1 MTAPRSDEFEQAPP
15 LPADL
20 LCPRCGLTLR
30 AVDEHSLRCFNG
42 HPIPLVEGIPDL
54 MAAEA
59 GESPSVLRPQ
69 VELTV
74 MVLAWNEAD
83 NLRSLLPRIRT
94 AVERLTD
101 SYEVIVVDAGSTDGS
116 PQVAAEAG
124 ARVARQTEPGY
135 GGALR
140 MGFSLARG
148 RYIATMDG
156 DHQHDPDFLDAM
168 WAERERAALV
178 IASRYVDGGRA
189 DMPIYRKLFSRILNR
204 IYGFGLGVHFRDM
217 SSGFRLYRQSV
228 INSIAVEG
236 RNFDVLED
244 ILLRVVA
251 DGHQVVEVPLH
262 HKARFTGRSHVMLLQ
277 FVSSYLRTFWRLR
290 HLRNAPESAD
300 YESWSL
306 QSYNL
311 PRRLRARRRMAA
323 TGAAAAGSNRTLV
336 LRAGADPLIAT
347 LPDAVAVDDRFNKL
361 RWARRYGRPLVRSSL
376 QRLPF
381 PDASFD
387 LVLWASA
394 TTASEVEPAIGEISR
409 VLSADGRL
417 IVSLNGAGRRAA
429 ASAISRVG
437 FAVEGTES
445 GLATVWRRTAST
457 GSTGTHQSE
466 PPPGP
471 SRIGLGTAEISP
483 LQRQLV
489 NDVLSKNRLSYGEY
503 TRRFEGEFARLHD
516 RRYAV
521 FCNSGTSALQVA
533 VHALKE
539 RDGWKAGDEVLVP
552 AVTFVASSNVVIQ
565 NGLTPVFVDVEPDH
579 IGIDPA
585 QLERHL
591 TPRTRAIMPVHLF
604 GQPCEMQPIMAFAL
618 KHGLR
623 VIEDSCETMFVR
635 YKGRPTGSWGDISC
649 FSTYVAHL
657 VVTGVGGFATTDD
670 DKLAVL
676 IKSLMNHG
684 RDSIYL
690 SIDDDDT
697 TDQSVLAQM
706 VARRFS
712 FVHVGYSY
720 RATEMEAALGVG
732 ELARHGEMLQRR
744 QENARY
750 LNEALADLSG
760 FLQLPG
766 VRPGAEHAWMMYP
779 VIVKEGVDREGLL
792 LHLETAGIETRH
804 LMPLL
809 NQPIY
814 RTLFGDLEPRYPVA
828 ARINRCGFAIGC
840 HQGLGRQDLER
851 IADAFHAYFAR
862 QAKAA

>member
-1 MTAPRSDEFEQAPP
+1 
-15 LPADL
+15 
-20 LCPRCGLTLR
+20 
-30 AVDEHSLRCFNG
+30 
-42 HPIPLVEGIPDL
+42 
-54 MAAEA
+54 
-59 GESPSVLRPQ
+59 
-69 VELTV
+69 
-74 MVLAWNEAD
+74 
-83 NLRSLLPRIRT
+83 
-94 AVERLTD
+94 
-101 SYEVIVVDAGSTDGS
+101 
-116 PQVAAEAG
+116 
-124 ARVARQTEPGY
+124 VARQSEPGY

-140 MGFSLARG
+140 MGFSVARG
-148 RYIATMDG
+148 RYVATMDG

-168 WAERERAALV
+168 WAVREQAALV
-178 IASRYVDGGRA
+178 IASRYVEGGRA
-189 DMPIYRKLFSRILNR
+189 DMPVYRKLFSRILNR

-217 SSGFRLYRQSV
+217 SSGFRLYRRSV
-228 INSIAVEG
+228 INGIAIEG

-251 DGHQVVEVPLH
+251 DGHQVLEVPLH

-277 FVSSYLRTFWRLR
+277 FVASYLRTFWRLR
-290 HLRNAPESAD
+290 HLRNAPDSAD
-300 YESWSL
+300 YENWSL

-311 PRRLRARRRMAA
+311 PRRWRARRRMAA
-323 TGAAAAGSNRTLV
+323 IAGSAAGSTRTLV
-336 LRAGADPLIAT
+336 LRAGADPLIEA
-347 LPDAVAVDDRFNKL
+347 LPDAVAIDDRINKL
-361 RWARRYGRPLVRSSL
+361 RWARRYERPLVRAGL
-376 QRLPF
+376 HALPF
-381 PDASFD
+381 PDRSFD

-394 TTASEVEPAIGEISR
+394 SDPADIEPAAAEVTR
-409 VLSADGRL
+409 VLSDGGRL
-417 IVSLNGAGRRAA
+417 ITALNGESSGLAA
-429 ASAISRVG
+429 AVLAGHG
-437 FAVEGTES
+437 FAVNGTPQK
-445 GLATVWRRTAST
+445 LATVWRRSAPSDRP
-457 GSTGTHQSE
+457 GGHQSHQVAG
-466 PPPGP
+466 PP
-471 SRIGLGTAEISP
+471 RIGLGTAEISP

-503 TRRFEGEFARLHD
+503 TRRFESEFARLHD
-516 RRYAV
+516 RRYAT

-539 RDGWKAGDEVLVP
+539 RDGWKPGDEVLVP

-579 IGIDPA
+579 VGIDPA

-604 GQPCEMQPIMAFAL
+604 GQPCDMDPIMAFA
-618 KHGLR
+618 HERRLR

-657 VVTGVGGFATTDD
+657 VVTGVGGFATTNDD
-670 DKLAVL
+670 ELAVL

-720 RATEMEAALGVG
+720 RGTEMEAALGVG
-732 ELARHGEMLQRR
+732 ELARHGEMLERR
-744 QENARY
+744 QQNARF
-750 LNEALADLSG
+750 LNEALADLST
-760 FLQLPG
+760 FLQLPS

-779 VIVKEGVDREGLL
+779 VIVKDGVDRERLL

-804 LMPLL
+804 LMPLI
-809 NQPIY
+809 NQPVY
-814 RTLFGDLEPRYPVA
+814 HKLFGDLEPRYPVA

-840 HQGLGRQDLER
+840 HQGLARADLDRVVE
-851 IADAFHAYFAR
+851 AFHTYFAR